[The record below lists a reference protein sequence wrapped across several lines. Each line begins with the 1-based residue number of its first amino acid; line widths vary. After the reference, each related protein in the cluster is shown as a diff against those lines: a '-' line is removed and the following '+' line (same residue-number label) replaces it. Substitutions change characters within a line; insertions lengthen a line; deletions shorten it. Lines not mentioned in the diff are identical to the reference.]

1 MSFRT
6 PRITATNHGSAGAGT
21 HHWWMQ
27 RVTAIALVPLTILAI
42 FPFAR
47 ALGADYADVYVIYT
61 NPWNAIVTALFLA
74 VMFYHLALGLQVVIE
89 DYVHS
94 KGWRTGLLLANSL
107 GCAALGFAGV
117 FAVLKIAFAY

>member
-6 PRITATNHGSAGAGT
+6 PRITATNLGAAGSGT
-21 HHWWMQ
+21 HHWWLQ
-27 RVTAIALVPLTILAI
+27 RVTAIALIPLTIVFL

-47 ALGADYADVYVIYT
+47 ALGRDHADVYVIYT

-94 KGWRTGLLLANSL
+94 KGWRMGLLLANKL
-107 GCAALGFAGV
+107 GCAALAFAGV